1 MGTGT
6 RTPTRIENY
15 MSSPVETVEHDA
27 SLVEASGLMH
37 EAGIK
42 AVVVRTDPLSILT
55 STDVVRIGSEGWDIT
70 ERSAAGAAT
79 EINQTAGP
87 DDYLQEAASAML
99 RHGISHLPVVDDGD
113 LVGIITTTDITER
126 QTG

>member
-55 STDVVRIGSEGWDIT
+55 STDVVRVVSEGADT
-70 ERSAAGAAT
+70 
-79 EINQTAGP
+79 TAGP

>member
-55 STDVVRIGSEGWDIT
+55 STDVVRVVSRGEDTT
-70 ERSAAGAAT
+70 EIPAAEAAT
-79 EINQTAGP
+79 EISQTATP

-99 RHGISHLPVVDDGD
+99 RHGISHLPVVDGDD

-126 QTG
+126 RID